1 MGRSAIARKGG
12 RVLAVQIDL
21 SLPVSTGANG
31 CRPISP
37 TDISQFIRLEQC
49 QRYLRLRLH
58 ERTVNAKFMADY
70 GVVPQSLPPLL
81 TRSGADFEQ
90 AVELAVAARFK
101 KINLVNDVQREER
114 PADDNRQVADLARAL
129 APGDVIVLF
138 QPRLEAELAGW
149 RIRGDID
156 IVRLEC
162 DGDGT
167 LHVLIADMK
176 SSTAT
181 KVEHRLQVAFYHEML
196 AAIFDREG
204 IAYDRID
211 LAILYRGPADDD
223 QSLSE
228 ADAAEREAQ
237 RRSADVYFG
246 TEDGLL
252 EIIADPESYLES
264 VRDLVTGPD
273 STALRVSQ
281 AEFATIPYHLTYK
294 CDGCLYNEF
303 CMKWSAERDDLSL
316 LPHLTAREKQIVRRA
331 GIGTVRELATLKEFR
346 KESPDT
352 PAYWSDLVPV
362 LGKEAIVQ
370 QLAAIRPVGPRLD
383 ELVHRARWYRKRW
396 KHDPIDVLPAIP
408 SKGYG
413 SLPYCAAEHNPNL
426 VYVYIDVQHD
436 YLNDRVYM
444 LGALVDCRE
453 NGIEQLERRRSI
465 VYLAE
470 EPPRSSE
477 EEARLF
483 VHWITGTLQ
492 AIVELAAPDSEGN
505 PRAPIHLVFYSRF
518 EQKLLLDGLARHADT
533 ILGGTALYDFL
544 TQRAA
549 FDSPVASFL
558 DEEIRELKNYPM
570 VCQSLQAVAA
580 YLKFDWNAPEPYR
593 EIFRTR
599 LFDFWSKL
607 EPDAVASGES
617 PWYTSRSRFNSQI
630 PLEYAYAAWGELDRP
645 EKGRD
650 DYASYRQATPD
661 LLRGFQARR
670 LEALEQI
677 THDFPGNRQ
686 TEKTAFDL
694 PELAGF
700 DEQAR
705 TLAQALDEFVTIERH
720 VDLNAWKSAR
730 LAPPE
735 RRALSGDT
743 LLVRYLEA
751 DQDPEVAER
760 NRKNERLRRLREEYE
775 QAYLAANPDADKPQL
790 TKEQKKETEW
800 SQDGMRFRLRLECAG
815 IECGLDELLSLTAMK
830 AGDLLI
836 LNPRTTVDSRL
847 PVEEQ
852 TEFTPTPKQMLYGT
866 RAELLSI
873 DIERD
878 ASGRA
883 HRGYIDV
890 RIRDVFGGDWSRGF
904 VFSAFSRPLDDG
916 RCYTLDPDPNDF
928 YGYWCAKVTGDLC
941 AIEAGQKKGH
951 NTLYDRL
958 IDPLGARVKWP
969 PEAAT
974 GQHRFLEGLDAL
986 HQVGALNAFEPGKRE
1001 FIGSH
1006 GDAPILP
1013 VQGPPGTGKS
1023 YSTAFALFARLQG
1036 AIAAGRDF
1044 RAFVSCKTHAAT
1056 DVLLKNVAQVQAR
1069 LRDFRSS
1076 HPEIFATYFDA
1087 RLLDVPLY
1095 RFRPKGDVPDGV
1107 IALRRKEDLLPGM
1120 SRAVET
1126 ILARQ
1131 WCVVAATPGGIYGMT
1146 KEKWS
1151 GNLFGHDFCDCLIL
1165 DEASQLNLAEAIM
1178 AGLPLKP
1185 DGQVI
1190 VVGDHR
1196 QMPPII
1202 KHDWNAE
1209 PRRTF
1214 KQFRAYES
1222 LFLALQPL
1230 GLPAIRFQESFRL
1243 HADMAEFLRRE
1254 IYQQDGIPYFSRKRE
1269 VLPAFAH
1276 PDPFIA
1282 SVLTPEH
1289 PLIVVV
1295 HSEAE
1300 SQLRNPFEQAL
1311 IAPILEA
1318 LADPRAYGY
1327 GPERGLGVVVP
1338 HRAQRAALREAV
1350 PQVTKRDP
1358 GSGLVIG
1365 SSVDTVERFQ
1375 GDERTVIL
1383 VSATESDREYLLASS
1398 EFLLDPRRLTVALS
1412 RAKRKMILVAS
1423 ESVFGLFSPDEEVF
1437 ANAQLWKNLL
1447 RRTCTVELWQGER
1460 HGWRVQVWGNAVS
1473 DQ

>member
-1 MGRSAIARKGG
+1 MASHS
-12 RVLAVQIDL
+12 DL

-31 CRPISP
+31 SRPISP

-58 ERTVNAKFMADY
+58 ERTANAHFMADY

-90 AVELAVAARFK
+90 AVERAVAARFTK
-101 KINLVNDVQREER
+101 VNLVGDIQREEPR
-114 PADDNRQVADLARAL
+114 TDDNLQVADLARAL
-129 APGDVIVLF
+129 VPGDVIVLF

-156 IVRLEC
+156 IVRLER
-162 DGDGT
+162 DGDGA

-196 AAIFDREG
+196 AALFDREG
-204 IAYDRID
+204 IAYGRID

-223 QSLSE
+223 QGLNAAE
-228 ADAAEREAQ
+228 AAEREEQ
-237 RRSADVYFG
+237 RRNADAYFG
-246 TEDGLL
+246 TSDGLL

-303 CMKWSAERDDLSL
+303 CMKWSAEQDDLSL
-316 LPHLTAREKQIVRRA
+316 LPHLTSREKQTVRRA
-331 GIGTVRELATLKEFR
+331 GIGTIRDLATLKEFR
-346 KESPDT
+346 EESSDT
-352 PAYWSDLVPV
+352 PAYWSDLVPAP
-362 LGKEAIVQ
+362 GNEALVQ
-370 QLAAIRPVGPRLD
+370 QLAATRPVGPRLD

-396 KHDPIDVLPAIP
+396 KKDALDALPAIP

-413 SLPYCAAEHNPNL
+413 SLPYCDAEHNPNL
-426 VYVYIDVQHD
+426 IRVYIDVQHD

-453 NGIEQLERRRSI
+453 DGIEQPERRRSI
-465 VYLAE
+465 VQLAGE
-470 EPPRSSE
+470 QPGNGE

-483 VHWITGTLQ
+483 VQWITETLQ
-492 AIVELAAPDSEGN
+492 AIVDLAAPDAEGK
-505 PRAPIHLVFYSRF
+505 PRAPIHLVFFRRF
-518 EQKLLLDGLARHADT
+518 EQKLLLDGLARHADA
-533 ILGGTALYDFL
+533 ILGATALYDFL

-549 FDSPVASFL
+549 FDSPVVTYL

-580 YLKFDWNAPEPYR
+580 YLKFDWNTPEPYR
-593 EIFRTR
+593 EIFRVR
-599 LFDFWSKL
+599 LFDFWGKL
-607 EPDAVASGES
+607 APDDVASGES
-617 PWYTSRSRFNSQI
+617 PWFTSRSRFNSQI
-630 PLEYAYAAWGELDRP
+630 PLEYAYAAWGELDQP
-645 EKGRD
+645 EQGGD
-650 DYASYRQATPD
+650 DFASYRRATPD

-670 LEALEQI
+670 LEALKWI
-677 THDFPGNRQ
+677 TSDFPGNRQ

-694 PELAGF
+694 PDLAAF
-700 DEQAR
+700 DEKAR

-760 NRKNERLRRLREEYE
+760 NRENERLRLLREAYQ
-775 QAYLAANPDADKPQL
+775 QAFLTANPGAAKPEL
-790 TKEQKKETEW
+790 TKEQKAETGW
-800 SQDGMRFRLRLECAG
+800 SQDGMRFRLRLERDG
-815 IECGLDELLSLTAMK
+815 IECGLDELLSLTTIGV
-830 AGDLLI
+830 GDYLI
-836 LNPRTTVDSRL
+836 LSPRTTVDTRL
-847 PVEEQ
+847 PVAEQ
-852 TEFTPTPKQMLYGT
+852 AEFTPTPKQMLYGT
-866 RAELLSI
+866 RAVLLSI
-873 DIERD
+873 EIEPD

-883 HRGYIDV
+883 RRGFIEV
-890 RIRDVFGGDWSRGF
+890 EIRNAFGGGWSRGF
-904 VFSAFSRPLDDG
+904 LFPSFSQPLHDG
-916 RCYTLDPDPNDF
+916 RCYTLDPDPNDI

-941 AIEAGQKKGH
+941 AIEDGTKPGH

-958 IDPLGARVKWP
+958 IDPLGARVHWP
-969 PEAAT
+969 PDAAT
-974 GQHRFLEGLDAL
+974 GQQRFLDGLDAL
-986 HQVGALNAFEPGKRE
+986 HRAAALNAFEQSKRE
-1001 FIGSH
+1001 FIGGH
-1006 GDAPILP
+1006 GDSPLLP

-1044 RAFVSCKTHAAT
+1044 RVFVSCKTHAAT
-1056 DVLLKNVAQVQAR
+1056 DVLLKNIAQVQAL
-1069 LRDFRSS
+1069 LRDVQVSQ
-1076 HPEIFATYFDA
+1076 PEIFTAYFDA
-1087 RLLDVPLY
+1087 RLLDVPLF

-1107 IALRRKEDLLPGM
+1107 IALRKKEELLPGM
-1120 SRAVET
+1120 PRAVET

-1146 KEKWS
+1146 KEKWP

-1165 DEASQLNLAEAIM
+1165 DEASQLNLAEAVM

-1185 DGQVI
+1185 DGQLI

-1196 QMPPII
+1196 QMPPVI
-1202 KHDWNAE
+1202 KHDWNTE

-1254 IYQQDGIPYFSRKRE
+1254 IYQQDGIPYFSRKLE
-1269 VLPAFAH
+1269 ILPEFAH

-1282 SVLTPEH
+1282 SVLTPVY

-1300 SQLRNPFEQAL
+1300 SQLHNPFEQAL

-1327 GPERGLGVVVP
+1327 GPEHGLGVVVP

-1358 GSGLVIG
+1358 ASGLVIC
-1365 SSVDTVERFQ
+1365 SAVDTVERFQ
-1375 GDERTVIL
+1375 GDERTVII

-1423 ESVFGLFSPDEEVF
+1423 ESVFSLFSPDEETF

-1447 RRTCTVELWQGER
+1447 RHNCTVDLWRGER
-1460 HGWRVQVWGNAVS
+1460 YGRRVQVWGNAVS
-1473 DQ
+1473 GQ

>member
-1 MGRSAIARKGG
+1 M
-12 RVLAVQIDL
+12 AVHIDL
-21 SLPVSTGANG
+21 SLPVSPGVNG

-58 ERTVNAKFMADY
+58 ERTVNARFMADY

-90 AVELAVAARFK
+90 AVERAVAARFK
-101 KINLVNDVQREER
+101 KISFVSDISREESR
-114 PADDNRQVADLARAL
+114 PDDNRQVVNLARAL
-129 APGDVIVLF
+129 APGEVIVLF

-156 IVRLEC
+156 IVRLER

-167 LHVLIADMK
+167 LRALIADMK

-196 AAIFDREG
+196 AALFDRAG
-204 IAYDRID
+204 IACDRID

-223 QSLSE
+223 QHLSE
-228 ADAAEREAQ
+228 AEAAEREDQ
-237 RRSADVYFG
+237 RRAAEVSFG
-246 TEDGLL
+246 TNDGLL
-252 EIIADPESYLES
+252 EVIADPESYLES

-303 CMKWSAERDDLSL
+303 CMKWSAEHDDLSL

-331 GIGTVRELATLKEFR
+331 GIETVRDLATLKEFR
-346 KESPDT
+346 QESPDT
-352 PAYWSDLVPV
+352 PAYWSDLVPAP
-362 LGKEAIVQ
+362 GKEALVQ
-370 QLAAIRPVGPRLD
+370 QLAATRPVGPRLD

-396 KHDPIDVLPAIP
+396 KHDELAALPAIP
-408 SKGYG
+408 NAGYG
-413 SLPYCAAEHNPNL
+413 SLPYCDAEHNPNL
-426 VYVYIDVQHD
+426 IRVYIDVQHD
-436 YLNDRVYM
+436 YLNDRIYM
-444 LGALVDCRE
+444 LGALVAGYE
-453 NGIEQLERRRSI
+453 NGIEQPERRRSI
-465 VYLAE
+465 VHLAE
-470 EPPRSSE
+470 KPPRTAE
-477 EEARLF
+477 EEADLF
-483 VHWITGTLQ
+483 VGWIHDTLQ
-492 AIVELAAPDSEGN
+492 AIVGLAAPDSEGN
-505 PRAPIHLVFYSRF
+505 PRAPIHLIFYSRF
-518 EQKLLLDGLARHADT
+518 EQKLLLDGLARHAGA
-533 ILGGTALYDFL
+533 ILGATALYDFL

-558 DEEIRELKNYPM
+558 DEEIRERKNYPM
-570 VCQSLQAVAA
+570 VCQSLQLVAA
-580 YLKFDWNAPEPYR
+580 YLKFDWSAPGPYR

-599 LFDFWSKL
+599 LFDSWGKL
-607 EPDAVASGES
+607 EPDAVANGES
-617 PWYTSRSRFNSQI
+617 PWYTSRSRFSSQI
-630 PLEYAYAAWGELDRP
+630 PLEYAYAAWNELERP
-645 EKGRD
+645 EQGRD
-650 DYASYRQATPD
+650 DFASYRQATPD

-670 LEALEQI
+670 LEALEWI
-677 THDFPGNRQ
+677 TRDFPGNRQ

-694 PELAGF
+694 PDLAGF

-735 RRALSGDT
+735 RRALAGDT
-743 LLVRYLEA
+743 LLVRYREA

-760 NRKNERLRRLREEYE
+760 NRENERLRRLREEYA
-775 QAYLAANPDADKPQL
+775 QAYLLENPDAGKPQL
-790 TKEQKKETEW
+790 TKEQKQETEW

-815 IECGLDELLSLTAMK
+815 IECGIDELLSLTTMK
-830 AGDLLI
+830 VGDRLI
-836 LNPRTTVDSRL
+836 LSPRTTVDSRL

-866 RAELLSI
+866 RVELMSI
-873 DIERD
+873 DVERD

-883 HRGYIDV
+883 RRAYIEV
-890 RIRDVFGGDWSRGF
+890 EIRNVFGGDWSRGF
-904 VFSAFSRPLDDG
+904 LFSSFGRPLDDG
-916 RCYTLDPDPNDF
+916 CCYTLDPDPNDI

-951 NTLYDRL
+951 HTLYDRL
-958 IDPLGARVKWP
+958 IDPLGARVNWS
-969 PEAAT
+969 PEAIA
-974 GQHRFLEGLDAL
+974 GQQRFLEGLDAL
-986 HQVGALNAFEPGKRE
+986 HRAGALNAFEPGKRE
-1001 FIGSH
+1001 FIGGH

-1036 AIAAGRDF
+1036 ALAAGRDF

-1056 DVLLKNVAQVQAR
+1056 DVLLKNIAQVQAR
-1069 LRDFRSS
+1069 LRDVQSS
-1076 HPEIFATYFDA
+1076 RPEIFAAYFDA
-1087 RLLDVPLY
+1087 RLLDVPLF
-1095 RFRPKGDVPDGV
+1095 RFRPKGDLPDGV
-1107 IALRRKEDLLPGM
+1107 ATLRRKEDLPPGT

-1126 ILARQ
+1126 ILAHQ
-1131 WCVVAATPGGIYGMT
+1131 WCVVAATPGGIYGMI

-1151 GNLFGHDFCDCLIL
+1151 SNLFGHDVCDCLIL

-1254 IYQQDGIPYFSRKRE
+1254 IYQQDGIPYFSRKHD

-1282 SVLTPEH
+1282 GVLAPEH

-1338 HRAQRAALREAV
+1338 HRAQRAALRDAV
-1350 PQVTKRDP
+1350 PQVTKRLP
-1358 GSGLVIG
+1358 GSGLVVC
-1365 SSVDTVERFQ
+1365 SAVDTVERFQ

-1423 ESVFGLFSPDEEVF
+1423 ESVFSLFSPDEEVF

-1447 RRTCTVELWQGER
+1447 RRTCTVDLWQGER
-1460 HGWRVQVWGNAVS
+1460 YGRRVQVWGNAVS
-1473 DQ
+1473 GQ